1 VYLNVS
7 YDMVA
12 YGERSF
18 VVIGDHMVWCVTWK
32 FLLMFHNECVP
43 MLHYYDSTAIND

>member
-18 VVIGDHMVWCVTWK
+18 VVIGDHMV
-32 FLLMFHNECVP
+32 
-43 MLHYYDSTAIND
+43 